1 MKLQKKIPIEKIFI
15 DGLEDVFIAGWI
27 QQVRNL
33 GGLKFI
39 QLQDRTGLVQIVL
52 PKKKVTPE
60 VFGIDYHEGDI
71 IAVKGTIVENK
82 SAPKGKEILP
92 SEIVVL
98 NKRAQE
104 YPIAIGDKIE
114 TNIDKRLDY
123 RFLDLRD
130 RKVAQIFEI
139 ESAVAYAI
147 QEYFMKNDFLQF
159 FSPKIVGSATESG
172 ASVFEIEYFGKKA
185 FLAQSP
191 QFYKQMMLIAGF
203 ERVFEIGP
211 VFRAEKHHTS
221 RHLCEYTSIDFEI
234 AYIDNQKDVMNVLQ
248 DVIGYALKKVQ
259 KEKTHAFEELGAVI
273 DNQPKEWPILSIP
286 ECNKILQSEGKEL
299 DLYEDLDAEAETII
313 GKHVKEKYKSDF
325 VFVDKYPWDVRP
337 FYTMKDDK
345 DPRLTKSFDLL
356 YKGQELTTGGQR
368 EHRIDILTQQA
379 VEKDFKIEDV
389 DSYLQFFRNGAPPH
403 GGSGTGI
410 ERFVQ
415 KILNLQNIRE
425 VRLLPRDPTRL
436 HP

>member
-1 MKLQKKIPIEKIFI
+1 MNLQKKIPIENIFT
-15 DGLEDVFIAGWI
+15 DELADVFIAGWI

-33 GGLKFI
+33 GGLKFL

-60 VFGIDYHEGDI
+60 VFEIDYQEGDI

-92 SEIVVL
+92 SEIIVL

-172 ASVFEIEYFGKKA
+172 ASVFEIGYFGKKA

-191 QFYKQMMLIAGF
+191 QFYKQMMLVAGF
-203 ERVFEIGP
+203 EKVFEIGP

-234 AYIDNQKDVMNVLQ
+234 SYIDNQRDVMNVLQ
-248 DVIGYALKKVQ
+248 GVIGYVLKKIQ
-259 KEKTHAFEELGAVI
+259 KEKTQAFEELGASI
-273 DNQPKEWPILSIP
+273 DSQPKEWPILSIP
-286 ECNKILQSEGKEL
+286 ECNEILQSEGKEL
-299 DLYEDLDAEAETII
+299 GLYEDLDAEAETII

-325 VFVDKYPWDVRP
+325 VFVDQYPWDVRP
-337 FYTMKDDK
+337 FYTMKDEENPK
-345 DPRLTKSFDLL
+345 LTKSFDLL

-415 KILNLQNIRE
+415 KILNLPNIRE

>member
-1 MKLQKKIPIEKIFI
+1 MNLQKKIPIEKIFI
-15 DGLEDVFIAGWI
+15 NGLEDVFIAGWI

-52 PKKKVTPE
+52 PKKKVAPE
-60 VFGIDYHEGDI
+60 VFGIDYQEGDI
-71 IAVKGTIVENK
+71 IAVKGSIVENK

-98 NKRAQE
+98 NKRTQE

-147 QEYFMKNDFLQF
+147 QEYFMKNDYLQF

-191 QFYKQMMLIAGF
+191 QFYKQMMLVAGF
-203 ERVFEIGP
+203 EKVFEIGP

-234 AYIDNQKDVMNVLQ
+234 SYINDQKDVMNVLQ
-248 DVIGYALKKVQ
+248 GAISYVLKKVQ
-259 KEKTHAFEELGAVI
+259 KEKAQALEELGASI
-273 DNQPKEWPILSIP
+273 DTQPKEWPILSIP
-286 ECNKILQSEGKEL
+286 ECNEILLSENKEL

-325 VFVDKYPWDVRP
+325 VFVDQYPWNVRP

-345 DPRLTKSFDLL
+345 DPKLTKSFDLL

-368 EHRIDILTQQA
+368 EHRIDVLTQQA

-415 KILNLQNIRE
+415 KILSLSNIRE

>member
-1 MKLQKKIPIEKIFI
+1 MNLQKKIPVEKIFI
-15 DGLEDVFIAGWI
+15 NGLEDVFIAGWI

-60 VFGIDYHEGDI
+60 VFGIDYQEGDI

-147 QEYFMKNDFLQF
+147 QEYFMKNGYLQF

-172 ASVFEIEYFGKKA
+172 ASVFEIEYFGKRA

-191 QFYKQMMLIAGF
+191 QFYKQMMLVAGF

-234 AYIDNQKDVMNVLQ
+234 SYIDNQRDVMNVLQ
-248 DVIGYALKKVQ
+248 GVIGYALQKVQ
-259 KEKTHAFEELGAVI
+259 KEKAQAFEELGASI
-273 DNQPKEWPILSIP
+273 DSQPKEWPILSIP
-286 ECNKILQSEGKEL
+286 ECNAILLSEGKKL

-325 VFVDKYPWDVRP
+325 VFVDQYPWDVRP
-337 FYTMKDDK
+337 FYTMKDDN

-379 VEKDFKIEDV
+379 IEKDFKIEDV

-415 KILNLQNIRE
+415 KILNLPNIRE
-425 VRLLPRDPTRL
+425 ARLLPRDPTRL

>member
-1 MKLQKKIPIEKIFI
+1 MNLQKKIPVEKIFI

-60 VFGIDYHEGDI
+60 VFEIDYQEGDI

-98 NKRAQE
+98 NKRDQE

-147 QEYFMKNDFLQF
+147 QEYFMKNDYLQF

-203 ERVFEIGP
+203 EKVFEIGP

-234 AYIDNQKDVMNVLQ
+234 SYIDNQRDVMNVLQ
-248 DVIGYALKKVQ
+248 GVISYVLKKVQ
-259 KEKTHAFEELGAVI
+259 KEKAQAFEELGVSI
-273 DNQPKEWPILSIP
+273 DNQPKEWPVLSIP
-286 ECNKILQSEGKEL
+286 ECNEILQSESKKL

-325 VFVDKYPWDVRP
+325 VFVDQYPWDVRP

-415 KILNLQNIRE
+415 KILNLPNIRE

>member
-1 MKLQKKIPIEKIFI
+1 MNLQKKIPIEKIFI
-15 DGLEDVFIAGWI
+15 NGLEDVFIAGWI

-52 PKKKVTPE
+52 PKKKVAPE
-60 VFGIDYHEGDI
+60 VFGIDYQEGDI
-71 IAVKGTIVENK
+71 IAVKGSIVENE

-98 NKRAQE
+98 NKRTQE

-147 QEYFMKNDFLQF
+147 QEYFMKNDYLQF

-191 QFYKQMMLIAGF
+191 QFYKQMMLVAGF
-203 ERVFEIGP
+203 EKVFEIGP

-234 AYIDNQKDVMNVLQ
+234 SYINDQKDVMDVLQ
-248 DVIGYALKKVQ
+248 GAISYVLKKVQ
-259 KEKTHAFEELGAVI
+259 KEKAQALEELGASI
-273 DNQPKEWPILSIP
+273 DTQPKEWPILSIP
-286 ECNKILQSEGKEL
+286 ECNEILLSENKEL

-313 GKHVKEKYKSDF
+313 GKHVKERYKSDF
-325 VFVDKYPWDVRP
+325 VFVDQYPWDVRP

-345 DPRLTKSFDLL
+345 DPKLTKSFDLL

-389 DSYLQFFRNGAPPH
+389 DSYLQFFRNGSVPH

-415 KILNLQNIRE
+415 QLLDLPNIRE
-425 VRLLPRDPTRL
+425 ARLLPRDPTRL

>member
-191 QFYKQMMLIAGF
+191 QFY
-203 ERVFEIGP
+203 
-211 VFRAEKHHTS
+211 
-221 RHLCEYTSIDFEI
+221 
-234 AYIDNQKDVMNVLQ
+234 
-248 DVIGYALKKVQ
+248 
-259 KEKTHAFEELGAVI
+259 
-273 DNQPKEWPILSIP
+273 
-286 ECNKILQSEGKEL
+286 
-299 DLYEDLDAEAETII
+299 
-313 GKHVKEKYKSDF
+313 
-325 VFVDKYPWDVRP
+325 
-337 FYTMKDDK
+337 
-345 DPRLTKSFDLL
+345 
-356 YKGQELTTGGQR
+356 
-368 EHRIDILTQQA
+368 
-379 VEKDFKIEDV
+379 
-389 DSYLQFFRNGAPPH
+389 
-403 GGSGTGI
+403 
-410 ERFVQ
+410 
-415 KILNLQNIRE
+415 
-425 VRLLPRDPTRL
+425 
-436 HP
+436 

>member
-1 MKLQKKIPIEKIFI
+1 MNLQKKIPVEKIFI
-15 DGLEDVFIAGWI
+15 DGLEDIFIAGWI

-60 VFGIDYHEGDI
+60 VFGIDYQEGDI

-191 QFYKQMMLIAGF
+191 QFYKQMMLVAGF
-203 ERVFEIGP
+203 EKVFEIGP

-234 AYIDNQKDVMNVLQ
+234 SYIDNQRDVMNVLQ
-248 DVIGYALKKVQ
+248 GVISYALKKVQ
-259 KEKTHAFEELGAVI
+259 KEKAQAFEELGVSI
-273 DNQPKEWPILSIP
+273 DNQPKVWPVLSIT
-286 ECNKILQSEGKEL
+286 ECNKILQSEGKKL

-313 GKHVKEKYKSDF
+313 GKHGKEKYKSDF
-325 VFVDKYPWDVRP
+325 VFVDQYPWDVRP

-379 VEKDFKIEDV
+379 VEKDFKIEDI

-415 KILNLQNIRE
+415 KILNLPNIRE

>member
-1 MKLQKKIPIEKIFI
+1 MNLQKKIPVEKIFI

-60 VFGIDYHEGDI
+60 VFEIDYQEGDI

-98 NKRAQE
+98 NKRDQE

-147 QEYFMKNDFLQF
+147 QEYFMKNDYLQF

-203 ERVFEIGP
+203 EKVFEIGP

-234 AYIDNQKDVMNVLQ
+234 SYIDNQRDVMNVLQ
-248 DVIGYALKKVQ
+248 GVISYVLKKVQ
-259 KEKTHAFEELGAVI
+259 KEKAQAFEELGVSI
-273 DNQPKEWPILSIP
+273 DNQPKEWPVLSIP
-286 ECNKILQSEGKEL
+286 ECNEILQSESKKL

-325 VFVDKYPWDVRP
+325 VFVDQYPWDVRP

-415 KILNLQNIRE
+415 KILDLPNIRE
-425 VRLLPRDPTRL
+425 TRLHPRDPTRL

>member
-1 MKLQKKIPIEKIFI
+1 MNLQKKIPVEKIFI
-15 DGLEDVFIAGWI
+15 DGPEDVFIAGWI

-60 VFGIDYHEGDI
+60 VFGIDYQEGDI

-203 ERVFEIGP
+203 EKVFEIGP

-234 AYIDNQKDVMNVLQ
+234 SYIDNQRDVMNVLQ
-248 DVIGYALKKVQ
+248 GVIGYTLKKVQ
-259 KEKTHAFEELGAVI
+259 KEKTQAFEELGVSI
-273 DNQPKEWPILSIP
+273 DNQPKEWPILSIL
-286 ECNKILQSEGKEL
+286 ECNEILQAEGKKL

-313 GKHVKEKYKSDF
+313 GKYVKEKYKSDF
-325 VFVDKYPWDVRP
+325 VFVDQYPWDVRP

-379 VEKDFKIEDV
+379 VEKDFKIEEV

-415 KILNLQNIRE
+415 KILNLSNIRE

>member
-1 MKLQKKIPIEKIFI
+1 MNLQKKIPVEKIFV
-15 DGLEDVFIAGWI
+15 DGLEDIFIAGWI

-60 VFGIDYHEGDI
+60 VFEIDYQEGDI

-92 SEIVVL
+92 SEIIVL

-123 RFLDLRD
+123 RYLDLRD

-147 QEYFMKNDFLQF
+147 QEYFMKNNYLQF

-211 VFRAEKHHTS
+211 AFRAEKHHTS

-234 AYIDNQKDVMNVLQ
+234 SYIDNQKDIMNVLQ

-259 KEKTHAFEELGAVI
+259 KDKTQAFEELGVFI
-273 DNQPKEWPILSIP
+273 DSQPKEWPILSIP
-286 ECNKILQSEGKEL
+286 ECNEILQSEGKEL
-299 DLYEDLDAEAETII
+299 ELYEDLDAEAETII
-313 GKHVKEKYKSDF
+313 GKYVKEKYKSDF
-325 VFVDKYPWDVRP
+325 VFVDQYPWDVRP

-345 DPRLTKSFDLL
+345 DQRLTKSFDLL

-415 KILNLQNIRE
+415 KILDLPNIRE
-425 VRLLPRDPTRL
+425 ARLLPRDPTRL

>member
-1 MKLQKKIPIEKIFI
+1 MNLQKKIPVEKIFI

-60 VFGIDYHEGDI
+60 VFGIDYQEGDI

-92 SEIVVL
+92 SEIVIL

-147 QEYFMKNDFLQF
+147 QEYFMKNDYLQF

-191 QFYKQMMLIAGF
+191 QFYKQMMLVAGF
-203 ERVFEIGP
+203 EKVFEIGP

-234 AYIDNQKDVMNVLQ
+234 SYINDQKDVMNVLQ
-248 DVIGYALKKVQ
+248 GAINYTLKKVQ
-259 KEKTHAFEELGAVI
+259 KEKAQAFEELGASI
-273 DNQPKEWPILSIP
+273 DTQPKEWPILSIL
-286 ECNKILQSEGKEL
+286 ECNEILLSENKKL

-325 VFVDKYPWDVRP
+325 VFVDQYPWDVRP

-356 YKGQELTTGGQR
+356 HKGQELTTGGQR

-379 VEKDFKIEDV
+379 VEKDFKIEDI

-415 KILNLQNIRE
+415 KILNLPNIRE
-425 VRLLPRDPTRL
+425 ARLLPRDPTRL

>member
-60 VFGIDYHEGDI
+60 VFEIDYQEGDI

-147 QEYFMKNDFLQF
+147 QEYFMKNDYLQF

-203 ERVFEIGP
+203 EKVFEIGP

-234 AYIDNQKDVMNVLQ
+234 SYIDNQRDVMNVLQ
-248 DVIGYALKKVQ
+248 GVISYVLKKVQ
-259 KEKTHAFEELGAVI
+259 KEKAQAFEELGVSI
-273 DNQPKEWPILSIP
+273 DNQPKEWPVLSIP
-286 ECNKILQSEGKEL
+286 ECNEILQSESKKL

-325 VFVDKYPWDVRP
+325 VFVDQYPWDVRP

-415 KILNLQNIRE
+415 KILNLPNIRE

>member
-1 MKLQKKIPIEKIFI
+1 MNLQKKIPVESIFI
-15 DGLEDVFIAGWI
+15 DRLEDVFIAGWI

-60 VFGIDYHEGDI
+60 VFEIDYQEGDI

-104 YPIAIGDKIE
+104 YPIAIGDKID

-147 QEYFMKNDFLQF
+147 QEYFMKNDYLQF

-203 ERVFEIGP
+203 EKVFEIGP

-234 AYIDNQKDVMNVLQ
+234 SYIDNQRDIMNVLQ
-248 DVIGYALKKVQ
+248 GVIGYALKKIQ
-259 KEKTHAFEELGAVI
+259 KEKTQALEELGVSI
-273 DNQPKEWPILSIP
+273 DSQPKEWPVLSIP
-286 ECNKILQSEGKEL
+286 ECNKILLSEDKEL
-299 DLYEDLDAEAETII
+299 NLYEDLDAEAETII
-313 GKHVKEKYKSDF
+313 GKYVKEKYKSDF
-325 VFVDKYPWDVRP
+325 VFVDQYPWDVRP

-379 VEKDFKIEDV
+379 IEKDFKIEDV

-425 VRLLPRDPTRL
+425 ARLLPRDPTRL

>member
-1 MKLQKKIPIEKIFI
+1 MNLLEKLPIEKVFTDESEEI
-15 DGLEDVFIAGWI
+15 FIAGWV

-60 VFGIDYHEGDI
+60 IFEIEYQEGDI
-71 IAVKGTIVENK
+71 LAVRGAVVENQ

-92 SEIVVL
+92 SEISVL
-98 NKRAQE
+98 NKRVQE

-130 RKVAQIFEI
+130 RKIAQIFEI
-139 ESAVAYAI
+139 ESAVAYTI
-147 QEYFMKNDFLQF
+147 QEYFMKNNFLQF

-172 ASVFEIEYFGKKA
+172 ASVFEIGYFGKKA

-191 QFYKQMMLIAGF
+191 QFYKQMMLMAGF
-203 ERVFEIGP
+203 EKVFEIGP

-234 AYIDNQKDVMNVLQ
+234 SYINNQKDVMNVLQ
-248 DVIGYALKKVQ
+248 GAISYTLEKIQKDKAL
-259 KEKTHAFEELGAVI
+259 ALEELETTI
-273 DNQPKEWPILSIP
+273 DSQPKEWPILTIP
-286 ECNKILQSEGKEL
+286 ECNEILSSEGKEL
-299 DLYEDLDAEAETII
+299 GLYEDLDAESETII
-313 GKHVKEKYKSDF
+313 GRHVKEKYKSDF
-325 VFVDKYPWDVRP
+325 VFVDQYPWDVRP
-337 FYTMKDDK
+337 FYTMKEDN
-345 DPRLTKSFDLL
+345 DPKLTKSFDLL
-356 YKGQELTTGGQR
+356 FKGQELTTGGQR
-368 EHRIDILTQQA
+368 EHRVDVLTQQA

-389 DSYLQFFRNGAPPH
+389 DSYLQFFRNGSCPH

-410 ERFVQ
+410 ERFIQQLLDLPNV
-415 KILNLQNIRE
+415 RE
-425 VRLLPRDPTRL
+425 ARLLPRDPSRL